1 GKRLPSSATSAFA
14 SGDDLLALSDLS
26 AVFSGRRGSSAGALS
41 RASLAL
47 LWRSRWYTCEK
58 LEASADAGS
67 LVLAG
72 RAGVDREGT
81 STAEVRSR
89 SGRTDMPVAPMKRV
103 SYRQVTAIRG
113 PAMTYGSVAARRASA
128 GERWPARVRPPRR
141 A

>member
-1 GKRLPSSATSAFA
+1 PSSPSGASPRPSNSSGSASTGSSSGKRLPSSATSAFA

-41 RASLAL
+41 RASLVL

-58 LEASADAGS
+58 LEASAGAGS

-81 STAEVRSR
+81 STAE
-89 SGRTDMPVAPMKRV
+89 
-103 SYRQVTAIRG
+103 
-113 PAMTYGSVAARRASA
+113 
-128 GERWPARVRPPRR
+128 
-141 A
+141 